1 MADVVIVPTAQA
13 SVDLRDGNH
22 FEVYKVW
29 HDGTNDTHVNVNA
42 SCVSCAILTDDMLLG
57 SGGANVEQQEVTE
70 QSGGITLQDMTS
82 GTSGL
87 SFNSGVWVANDG
99 VKQLVIDAATLA
111 GFYFVVARFSGSG
124 SGPGAGANT
133 LNF

>member
-1 MADVVIVPTAQA
+1 MADVVVIPTAQA

-29 HDGTNDTHVNVNA
+29 HDGASDTHVNVGA
-42 SCVSCAILTDDMLLG
+42 SCVSCAILTDDQLVG
-57 SGGANVEQQEVTE
+57 SGGVSVEVQRTAEG
-70 QSGGITLQDMTS
+70 SGGITLQDMTS

-87 SFNSGVWVANDG
+87 SFNSGVWIANDG
-99 VKQLVIDAATLA
+99 VKQLVIDAVTNP

-133 LNF
+133 LDF